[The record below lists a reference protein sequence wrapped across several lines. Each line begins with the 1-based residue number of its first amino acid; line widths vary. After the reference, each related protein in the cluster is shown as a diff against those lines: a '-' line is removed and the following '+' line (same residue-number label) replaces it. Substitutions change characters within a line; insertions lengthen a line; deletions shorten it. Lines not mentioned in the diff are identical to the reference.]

1 MLLCKYIPGLYEGR
15 GQTLHYFSLLFYY
28 SKPDNKKYLSHICL
42 QLPSN
47 WHRDLTWTKADSRAN
62 HKPEWVSWTNRST
75 AVGLITGLGTTN
87 EGRCPEYYGN

>member
-1 MLLCKYIPGLYEGR
+1 MKGGARLFTISLYSFIIQNR
-15 GQTLHYFSLLFYY
+15 TTKNIY
-28 SKPDNKKYLSHICL
+28 HICL